1 MIHFLKVYLYEYT
14 YTEIHI
20 DLCVYSCF
28 FCFFVF
34 FCRRVEIRWQTETEE
49 IVFKK
54 EKNINYLEL
63 NVKSSDGFLENLDS
77 KKQLIKHLA

>member
-1 MIHFLKVYLYEYT
+1 MYLYEYT

-20 DLCVYSCF
+20 DLCVYIVVCL
-28 FCFFVF
+28 VF
-34 FCRRVEIRWQTETEE
+34 FFFFRRVEIRWQTETEE

-63 NVKSSDGFLENLDS
+63 NVKSSDGFLGNLGS